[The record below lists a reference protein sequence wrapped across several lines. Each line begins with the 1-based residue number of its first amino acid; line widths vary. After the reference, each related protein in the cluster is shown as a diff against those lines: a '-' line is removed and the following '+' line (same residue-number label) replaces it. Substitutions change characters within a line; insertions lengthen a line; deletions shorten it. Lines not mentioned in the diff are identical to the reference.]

1 MRRGGHRR
9 TATAESGL
17 MKTLLRFAVIFLVAM
32 AVMVGL
38 WSFIAPGY
46 SAAVTGL
53 ARPLLHL
60 VEVPNASVLEV
71 RGAEI
76 WIYRIVG
83 PGEIAPF
90 TWFDRYTF
98 FAVIPLLA
106 LLVATP
112 GLGWLRRLSGLAGG
126 LGALLLVHAGYLV
139 ASVELSYAALGLASV
154 GPVIA
159 RTLDLW
165 QVGVRVLW
173 EAAPVAIWILLTFGA
188 WRQILRRKRGE
199 GCRENLSPDAIRA
212 SN

>member
-1 MRRGGHRR
+1 MRRRGPERR
-9 TATAESGL
+9 SAAPRWTKL
-17 MKTLLRFAVIFLVAM
+17 VFRFVAVFLVVTALL
-32 AVMVGL
+32 AGI
-38 WSFIAPGY
+38 WTFIAPGY
-46 SAAVTGL
+46 TAAVTGL
-53 ARPLLHL
+53 ARPLLRV
-60 VEVPNASVLEV
+60 VENPNVSVLEA

-112 GLGWLRRLSGLAGG
+112 GLGWAQRLARIGASI
-126 LGALLLVHAGYLV
+126 GALLVVHAGYLV
-139 ASVELSYAALGLASV
+139 ASVELSYAAIGLTPV
-154 GPVIA
+154 GPFLG

-188 WRQILRRKRGE
+188 WRRVLRQARDERR
-199 GCRENLSPDAIRA
+199 RENLSIEAIGA
-212 SN
+212 SG